1 MSDIAHDVPKL
12 RELMGKVSLHE
23 HLCLIYSTQQEQFSA
38 TIPFL
43 KVGLERGEKCIYIA
57 DTNTTT
63 AVSNGLRAEGIDVD
77 AAIRRGSLTIT
88 GREIYPETANFDPD
102 RMIEFLG
109 EAVNATK
116 SAGYSALRVTDEMT
130 WVTRIDPRPERLIEY
145 EAKVNHFLHDYD
157 ILGICQ
163 YDRRLFPPEVL
174 LEIIRTHPTVV
185 YDGRVCEN
193 PYFVPPDEFLNPRRA
208 EREIERMLA
217 RMRGD
222 TERNEQL
229 RENEADLAE
238 AQRVAKLG
246 SWKFNLA
253 DGSVTWSEEV
263 YRIFEVDKAVFGGN
277 YESFLNNVHPEDR
290 VRVLQ
295 TNRVARETGGPF
307 EIEYRIVT
315 SAGAVKNVR
324 EVGYVK
330 KDDNGSVLRLFGTVQ
345 DITDYRRA
353 QEELQKLSG
362 RLLQLQ
368 DEERSRIARELHDT
382 TGQNLVVLATTLSL
396 LRELMPKSDRKFRRR
411 LSESKTLAEKCIQE
425 IRTLSYVLHPPVLE
439 HSGLQDAILDYVKG
453 FTERSGI
460 EVLLDCSPRLGRFA
474 RDVELTV
481 FRLIQ
486 ESLSNT
492 QRHSGSKHAR
502 VSIDRNSDLTLEISD
517 AGREGSRNGAG
528 EATLVSQFKP
538 GVGILSMQERV
549 KSIGGRLQV
558 QSTNRGTTVRAVIP
572 LGEEGEKTAL
582 LAV

>member
-1 MSDIAHDVPKL
+1 
-12 RELMGKVSLHE
+12 MGKVELHE

-43 KVGLERGEKCIYIA
+43 KSGLERGEKCIYIA
-57 DTNTTT
+57 DTSAT
-63 AVSNGLRAEGIDVD
+63 ATVANGLRAEGIDID

-88 GREIYPETANFDPD
+88 GREIYPETTNFDPD

-163 YDRRLFPPEVL
+163 YDRKLFPPEVL

-193 PYFVPPDEFLNPRRA
+193 PYFVTLDEFLNPHHA
-208 EREIERMLA
+208 ERDIARMLG
-217 RMRGD
+217 RMRED
-222 TERNEQL
+222 TARNEQL

-253 DGSVTWSEEV
+253 DDSVTWSEEV
-263 YRIFEVDKAVFGGN
+263 YRIFEVDKAAFGGV
-277 YESFLNNVHPEDR
+277 YESFLSNVHPDDR
-290 VRVLQ
+290 ARVLQ
-295 TNRVARETGGPF
+295 TNKIARESGGPF

-330 KDDNGSVLRLFGTVQ
+330 KDANGNVLKLFGTVQ
-345 DITDYRRA
+345 DITAYRRA
-353 QEELQKLSG
+353 QEELQELSG

-382 TGQNLVVLATTLSL
+382 TGQNLVALATTLAQ
-396 LRELMPKSDRKFRRR
+396 LRELLPKSERKCRRR
-411 LSESKTLAEKCIQE
+411 LSESKALAERCIRE

-439 HSGLQDAILDYVKG
+439 HSGLQGAIRDYVKG
-453 FTERSGI
+453 YTERSGI
-460 EVLLDCSPRLGRFA
+460 EVLLDFSPRLGRFA
-474 RDVELTV
+474 RKVELAV

-486 ESLSNT
+486 ESLSNI
-492 QRHSGSKHAR
+492 QRHSGSKHAKVR
-502 VSIDRNSDLTLEISD
+502 IHRNSDLTLEVSD
-517 AGREGSRNGAG
+517 AGKGWSRDRAA
-528 EATLVSQFKP
+528 ESKLVSQFKP

-572 LGEEGEKTAL
+572 LGDEGEKAAN
-582 LAV
+582 LAG